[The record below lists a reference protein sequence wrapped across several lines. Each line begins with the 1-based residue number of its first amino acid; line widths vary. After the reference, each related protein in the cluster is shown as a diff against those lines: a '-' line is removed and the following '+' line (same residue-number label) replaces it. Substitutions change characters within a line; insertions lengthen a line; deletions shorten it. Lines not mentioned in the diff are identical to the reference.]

1 MEDNEACNAPTLIF
15 QSAKAFEPFLPPSDL
30 QHLAGLLTRMAE
42 ALNDD
47 ALLELA
53 GGFGRLSP
61 VVSNF
66 YGGESFEAGATCAFF
81 DSGCSLP
88 SVRHQRMTLIRQL

>member
-61 VVSNF
+61 VVF
-66 YGGESFEAGATCAFF
+66 FFMGANLLRRGPRVPF
-81 DSGCSLP
+81 
-88 SVRHQRMTLIRQL
+88 LIRAAACHR